1 MSVAP
6 AALDKATLG
15 LHPLDQYE
23 PLIGAATTERIF
35 KKADRVRGAH
45 VIHVN
50 STFYGGG
57 VTEILTPLTLM
68 MNAIGIETGWRQIQG
83 TPAFFNC
90 TKKLHNTLQGEKLE
104 FTEAEKAVYEQV
116 VFENATRLH
125 LAGCDAVIIHGGRP
139 GAAGPGRAGGA

>member
-23 PLIGAATTERIF
+23 PLIGAATAERIF

-50 STFYGGG
+50 STFY
-57 VTEILTPLTLM
+57 LR
-68 MNAIGIETGWRQIQG
+68 WRRYRN
-83 TPAFFNC
+83 PDA
-90 TKKLHNTLQGEKLE
+90 
-104 FTEAEKAVYEQV
+104 A
-116 VFENATRLH
+116 H
-125 LAGCDAVIIHGGRP
+125 LDDEYHRD
-139 GAAGPGRAGGA
+139 

>member
-23 PLIGAATTERIF
+23 PLIGAATAERIF
-35 KKADRVRGAH
+35 RKADRVRGAH

-68 MNAIGIETGWRQIQG
+68 MNAIGVETGWRQIQG

-90 TKKLHNTLQGEKLE
+90 TKN
-104 FTEAEKAVYEQV
+104 FTI
-116 VFENATRLH
+116 F
-125 LAGCDAVIIHGGRP
+125 D
-139 GAAGPGRAGGA
+139 